1 MEFTEEEMLQLL
13 EILQVPE
20 ETETIFRDLMAK
32 GDYPELYRYL
42 RSIRGGFLEELHLS
56 QKRLDRLVY
65 EIKKKNESQAF
76 KPFVLIF
83 ASSFSKRLSPYL
95 ARSFPPCS
103 YSTM

>member
-1 MEFTEEEMLQLL
+1 MKFTEEEMLQLL

-56 QKRLDRLVY
+56 QKRLDSLDRLVY
-65 EIKKKNESQAF
+65 EIKKKNESEACL
-76 KPFVLIF
+76 P
-83 ASSFSKRLSPYL
+83 
-95 ARSFPPCS
+95 
-103 YSTM
+103 